1 MKLIEPSIEYDKQIQ
16 AYRQEFIDCNEIIQG
31 AGLLL
36 NHSSAKDWLDE
47 LEQCKDEKTTP
58 NNLVPFSQYIYV
70 RESDHKIV
78 GVIQIRHYF
87 NDYLEKYGGHEM
99 AVGLSLKKENFQKFA
114 DKFEEIAKKAHT
126 EEIESVINIDEEIT
140 LKDVNIETV
149 ESLKALEP
157 FGEANKLPVF
167 IYKNLKIDSIR
178 ALSEGKHL
186 KLTLKDGNT
195 IINGIG
201 FNMGKY
207 AEEFR
212 ISDKIDVLG
221 VLEINSFNGRDTI
234 QINMRDI
241 RKSY

>member
-1 MKLIEPSIEYDKQIQ
+1 
-16 AYRQEFIDCNEIIQG
+16 
-31 AGLLL
+31 
-36 NHSSAKDWLDE
+36 
-47 LEQCKDEKTTP
+47 
-58 NNLVPFSQYIYV
+58 
-70 RESDHKIV
+70 
-78 GVIQIRHYF
+78 
-87 NDYLEKYGGHEM
+87 M

-114 DKFEEIAKKAHT
+114 DKFEEIAKNAHT
-126 EEIESVINIDEEIT
+126 EEIESVINIDKEIT
-140 LKDVNIETV
+140 LKDVNMETV

-207 AEEFR
+207 AEEYR